1 METIEIDQIY
11 RYTRSFDTDYFDYLT
26 DWEHD
31 TWGMFT
37 IRHANN
43 LIRLDLDTFGINDR
57 IAAALEWQNRADYE
71 NVISKIIT
79 RAGYAYKF
87 LDLQGYSQGAWHDVV
102 IYWDQNLITETKGL
116 IDELRAW
123 YCGDVYNVTLDR
135 REIYYGPD
143 NKTIEKWETIES
155 MGRVIF
161 TDDYEFTL
169 ENCQE
174 LVGGGVFAAAQ
185 TGQENENRNV

>member
-1 METIEIDQIY
+1 METIEIDQNY
-11 RYTRSFDTDYFDYLT
+11 RYTRYYDEESFDYLT

-31 TWGMFT
+31 SWGMFT
-37 IRHANN
+37 IRNADR
-43 LIRLDLDTFGINDR
+43 LRRLDLDTFGINDR
-57 IAAALEWQNRADYE
+57 ITAALGWTYRIDCND
-71 NVISKIIT
+71 VIAKILV

-87 LDLQGYSQGAWHDVV
+87 LDLQGYSQGSWHDVV
-102 IYWDQNLITETKGL
+102 IYWDPNLITETKGL

-143 NKTIEKWETIES
+143 NKTIEQWETIES
-155 MGRVIF
+155 IGRVIF

-174 LVGGGVFAAAQ
+174 LVGGGVFAAA
-185 TGQENENRNV
+185 